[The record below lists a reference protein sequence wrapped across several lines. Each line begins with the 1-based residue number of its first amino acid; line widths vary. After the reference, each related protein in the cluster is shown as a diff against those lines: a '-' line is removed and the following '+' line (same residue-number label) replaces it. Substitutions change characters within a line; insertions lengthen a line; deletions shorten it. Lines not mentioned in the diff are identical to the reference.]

1 MIATR
6 LLADLRQ
13 QNIQL
18 WTEDDQLR
26 VRAPRGVLTPE
37 LREQLALHKA
47 DLLKLLRS
55 QRNDRPK
62 PMPEIIP
69 DRPKRYEPFPL
80 TDIQQAYWVGRSDA
94 FELGNVSCH
103 VYYEVESEDLDIE
116 RLNSALNILIA
127 RHDMLRAVVLPDGTQ
142 KILRQVA
149 PYKIEALDLREHEIE
164 SAQAQLEIVR
174 EQMSHQ
180 VLRADLWPL
189 FELRASRL
197 PAGRVRLHL
206 SFDMLIIDVWSLN
219 ILFREWA
226 ELYGN
231 LNAALPPLELSFRD
245 YVLAEARLQGTEEYK
260 RSHQYWLNR
269 IATLPAAP
277 ELPLCA
283 DREALK
289 HSRFVRRSARVEQQE
304 WQSIKNRAL
313 ESGLTPSS
321 VLLAAFSEIIS
332 AWSKHPRFTIN
343 VTLLNRPPLHSQI
356 NDILGDFTTL
366 IPLEVDLSAPDTFPA
381 RAARL
386 QSRLM
391 EDIEHRF
398 FNGIQVMREVA
409 RVRERSQAA
418 AMPIVFT
425 SLLTRLKGNES
436 VAQTLWMGDVVYGIS
451 QTPQVW
457 LDHQVYEHDGALV
470 FNWDAAEALFPA
482 GLLGEM
488 FEAYCRLLHR
498 LADGGAGWEDVSRR
512 TIVAD
517 HLQLR
522 SAATA
527 EEMPVPSAMLH
538 TIFAD
543 QVAARP
549 AQPAIITSRR
559 TVTYEELYR
568 LANHFGRKLRRLGAR
583 PNSLVAVVMEK
594 GVEQVVATLAILQS
608 GAAYLPI
615 DARLPQERIHYLL
628 EHGRVEIALT
638 QSWVEQKLTWPRQV
652 QALRVDSVTP
662 TVDDEGP
669 LEIIQKPEDLAYVIY
684 TSGSTGL
691 PKGVMIN
698 HSAAMNTICD
708 INPRFDVGP
717 DSKVVALSDLS
728 FDLSVYDIFG
738 TLAAG
743 GVIVMPEAAAMRD
756 PAGWVELIEREN
768 VTVWNSVPALA
779 QMLVDYAEYRGD
791 VRIESLRLVMLS
803 GDWIPVGLPDK
814 IKALAPGARVVSL
827 GGATEAS
834 IWSIL
839 YPIERVEPEWKS
851 IPYGTPMT
859 NQSFHILNDDME
871 PCPTWVTG
879 QLYIGGAG
887 LALGYWQDEEKTR
900 AQFVDDPATGRR
912 LYKTGDLGRHLPD
925 SNIEFLGREDSQVKL
940 HGYRVELG
948 EIETTLVQ
956 HEAVKA
962 TAVRFITESQE
973 SKQLVAYV
981 VSDKESPATPSELKA
996 FLKAKLPAY
1005 MIPSAFVFMN
1015 ALPLTANG
1023 KVDRMALPTPGA
1035 APPEPPR
1042 NIAANATSLEERVA
1056 SCFASVLQ
1064 ADHIDPN
1071 ANILEL
1077 GANSIN
1083 IIRIANLLEEKFGF
1097 RPDVEEFYHK
1107 PSVAGLTEFYAR
1119 SLAQNQAPAAAA
1131 KGRRSFP
1138 ADSPMNQPL
1147 IVDPIEREEF
1157 KKKRP
1162 GLRVL
1167 DDRASR
1173 VELNSSQP
1181 AAALREKYAARR
1193 SHRQFSKE
1201 PITLERFA
1209 NFIACLRQI
1218 EMDGKTKSLH
1228 ASAGGLYA
1236 VQLYTHV
1243 KAGRVEG
1250 LQGGVYYYHPLDH
1263 RLALVSQVAELDGYI
1278 HEPFTNKPIFED
1290 AAFSIFLIAQLN
1302 AIAPLYGERSL
1313 HYATLEAG
1321 LITQLLEMTAPLSR
1335 VGLCQVGD
1343 VDFERIRHLFALE
1356 KSHVLIHS
1364 LLGGQIDDAAPKGWT
1379 PMQESYCHFKDV
1391 RDCEEGEL

>member
-37 LREQLALHKA
+37 LREQLALHKS

-55 QRNDRPK
+55 QRDNRPR

-69 DRPKRYEPFPL
+69 DPARRYDPFPL
-80 TDIQQAYWVGRSDA
+80 TDIQQAYWVGRSNA

-103 VYYEVESEDLDIE
+103 VYYEVESEHLDLY
-116 RLNSALNILIA
+116 RLNRALNTLIA
-127 RHDMLRAVVLPDGTQ
+127 RHDMLRAIVLPDGSQ
-142 KILRQVA
+142 KILQQVP
-149 PYKIEALDLREHEIE
+149 PYKIEVLDLHEHDDE
-164 SAQAQLEIVR
+164 SARSRLDALR

-197 PAGRVRLHL
+197 KGGRMRLHL

-226 ELYGN
+226 RLYEN
-231 LNAALPPLELSFRD
+231 LSAALPPLELSFRD
-245 YVLAEARLQGTEEYK
+245 YVLAEGRIQGTEEYR
-260 RSHQYWLNR
+260 RSHVYWLSR
-269 IATLPAAP
+269 IATLPPAP
-277 ELPLCA
+277 ELPLTA

-289 HSRFVRRSARVEQQE
+289 HSRFVRRSARVEQQA
-304 WQSIKNRAL
+304 WQNIKNRAL

-321 VLLAAFSEIIS
+321 VLLAAFSEIIN

-343 VTLLNRPPLHSQI
+343 ITLLNRPPLHSQI
-356 NDILGDFTTL
+356 NDILGDFTSL
-366 IPLEVDLSAPDTFPA
+366 IPLEVDLSAGDTFAA
-381 RAARL
+381 RASRL
-386 QSRLM
+386 QSKLM

-398 FNGIQVMREVA
+398 FNGIQVMREAA
-409 RVRERSQAA
+409 RIRERSQAA

-425 SLLTRLKGNES
+425 SLLTRLKGSES
-436 VAQTLWMGDVVYGIS
+436 LAQTLWMGDVVYGIS

-470 FNWDAAEALFPA
+470 FNWDAAEALFPP

-488 FEAYCRLLHR
+488 FEAYCRLLDR
-498 LADGGAGWEDVSRR
+498 LADGAAGWDDTSRR
-512 TIVAD
+512 TVVAD
-517 HLQLR
+517 HLLR
-522 SAATA
+522 REAAA
-527 EEMPVPSAMLH
+527 ALEMPVPSGMLH
-538 TIFAD
+538 TIFAE
-543 QVAARP
+543 QAAARP
-549 AQPAIITSRR
+549 THPAIVAAER
-559 TVTYEELYR
+559 TVTYGELYR
-568 LANHFGRKLRRLGAR
+568 LANHFGRELRRLGAR

-594 GVEQVVATLAILQS
+594 GLEQVVATLAIMQS

-615 DARLPQERIHYLL
+615 DAKLPQERIHYLL
-628 EHGRVEIALT
+628 DHGRVELALT
-638 QSWVEQKLTWPRQV
+638 QSWVEQKLVWPREV
-652 QALRVDSVTP
+652 QAIRVDSVTP
-662 TVDDEGP
+662 AADDGEA
-669 LEIIQKPEDLAYVIY
+669 LEIVQEPEDLAYVIY

-698 HSAAMNTICD
+698 HGAALNTICD
-708 INPRFDVGP
+708 INLRFDVGP
-717 DSKVVALSDLS
+717 GDRVVALSDLS

-743 GVIVMPEAAAMRD
+743 GTIVMPEAASMRD
-756 PAGWVELIEREN
+756 PARWAELVEREN
-768 VTVWNSVPALA
+768 VTIWNSVPALA
-779 QMLVDYAEYRGD
+779 QMLIDYAEDRGD
-791 VRIESLRLVMLS
+791 VIIDSLRLVLLS

-814 IKALAPGARVVSL
+814 IRALAPSARAISL

-839 YPIERVEPEWKS
+839 YPIERVEPEWRS
-851 IPYGTPMT
+851 IPYGRPMA
-859 NQSFHILNDDME
+859 NQSFHVLNDDLE

-879 QLYIGGAG
+879 QLYIGGVG
-887 LALGYWQDEEKTR
+887 LAMGYWRDEEKTR
-900 AQFVDDPATGRR
+900 AQFVHDPATGRR
-912 LYKTGDLGRHLPD
+912 LYKTGDLGRYLPD
-925 SNIEFLGREDSQVKL
+925 SNIEFLGREDFQVKL

-948 EIETTLVQ
+948 EIETTLAQ
-956 HEAVKA
+956 HGAVKA
-962 TAVRFITESQE
+962 AAARVILDSQE

-981 VSDKESPATPSELKA
+981 VSDKESPATPGELKA

-1005 MIPSAFVFMN
+1005 MVPSAFVFMQ

-1023 KVDRMALPTPGA
+1023 KVDRSALPVPGA
-1035 APPEPPR
+1035 ASPEPPH
-1042 NIAANATSLEERVA
+1042 NVAANATSLEERVA
-1056 SCFASVLQ
+1056 SCFASVLR

-1083 IIRIANLLEEKFGF
+1083 IIKIANLLEEKFGF
-1097 RPDVEEFYHK
+1097 RPDVEEFYRK

-1119 SLAQNQAPAAAA
+1119 ALAQNQAPSAGA
-1131 KGRRSFP
+1131 KGRRSSP
-1138 ADSPMNQPL
+1138 ADRFINQAV

-1162 GLRVL
+1162 GLRPIDGCALQVKL
-1167 DDRASR
+1167 SGAR
-1173 VELNSSQP
+1173 P
-1181 AAALREKYAARR
+1181 ADALREKYMARR
-1193 SHRQFSKE
+1193 SHRHFSKE
-1201 PITLERFA
+1201 PIALGRFGD
-1209 NFIACLRQI
+1209 FIACMRQI
-1218 EMDGKTKSLH
+1218 EIDGKPKSLH

-1236 VQLYTHV
+1236 VQLYIHV
-1243 KAGRVEG
+1243 RPGRVEG
-1250 LQGGVYYYHPLDH
+1250 LQGGVYYYDPSDH
-1263 RLALVSQVAELDGYI
+1263 LLALVSPGAELDAYV
-1278 HEPFTNKPIFED
+1278 HEPFINKPMFER

-1302 AIAPLYGERSL
+1302 AIAPLYGERSI

-1321 LITQLLEMTAPLSR
+1321 LITQLLEMTAPSNGL
-1335 VGLCQVGD
+1335 GLCQVGG
-1343 VDFERIRHLFALE
+1343 VDFERVRHLFALE

-1364 LLGGQIDDAAPKGWT
+1364 LLGGRIDDSSMSWT
-1379 PMQESYCHFKDV
+1379 PMQESYCHFKDG